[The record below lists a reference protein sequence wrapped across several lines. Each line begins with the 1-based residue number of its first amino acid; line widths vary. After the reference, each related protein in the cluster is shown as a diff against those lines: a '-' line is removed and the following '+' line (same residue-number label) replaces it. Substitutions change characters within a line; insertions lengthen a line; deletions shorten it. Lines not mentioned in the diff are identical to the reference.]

1 MIFVFVNVC
10 AKVVMKPTLV
20 FPPPNLRVESRRH
33 HQNGKKRNKRL
44 VKWETVEKDRK
55 KWQERERE
63 TKRKRVRSE
72 NEKEEKER

>member
-1 MIFVFVNVC
+1 
-10 AKVVMKPTLV
+10 MKPTLV

-55 KWQERERE
+55 KWRERE
-63 TKRKRVRSE
+63 TKRMRVRSE